1 MLARAGVGLLA
12 VLVIAWSAVLLRD
25 TRLQERATAL
35 AQTSR
40 QAGALDQAVRDYEAA
55 AFLNL
60 DTGPDVGRALALQSQ
75 RRAREA
81 VAVIEDVVRREP
93 ENLNAWRLL
102 SVLTI
107 ELDPARSRQAAAR
120 ARALDPLGSPRPG

>member
-1 MLARAGVGLLA
+1 MLVRAAVALLA

-25 TRLQERATAL
+25 TRLQEHATDL

-40 QAGALDQAVRDYEAA
+40 QAAALEQAVRDYEAA
-55 AFLNL
+55 CFLNP
-60 DTGPDVGRALALQSQ
+60 DTGPDVGRALALQRQ

-81 VAVIEDVVRREP
+81 VAVAEDIVRREP

-107 ELDPARSRQAAAR
+107 ERDPARSRQAVER
-120 ARALDPLGSPRPG
+120 ARALDPLGP

>member
-1 MLARAGVGLLA
+1 MLVRAAVALLA

-25 TRLQERATAL
+25 TRLQEHATDL

-40 QAGALDQAVRDYEAA
+40 QAAALEQAVRDYEAA
-55 AFLNL
+55 GFLNP
-60 DTGPDVGRALALQSQ
+60 DTGPDVGRALALQRQ

-81 VAVIEDVVRREP
+81 VAVAEDIVRREP

-107 ELDPARSRQAAAR
+107 ERDPARSRQAVER
-120 ARALDPLGSPRPG
+120 ARALDPLGP